1 MLLRGLPVLF
11 SDPGAFIT
19 LFVAVVTAL
28 VIGITVHECS
38 HAAVAYR
45 LGDTTAARLGR
56 LSLNPRVHLDPL
68 GSLMLLVA
76 GFGWGKP
83 VPVDSSRLR
92 NGRQGMAMVS
102 LAGPL
107 SNLLLAAA
115 FSLPFQMGL
124 LSIPV
129 AARGWDAG
137 LAIAYVAYMGV
148 LLNVVLAVFNLLP
161 FFPLDGS
168 AVLMGVAPGP
178 WVPALTRLQLLG
190 PVLLVGVI
198 MMDVVFDMGLLWGVM
213 GPVVN
218 WMVELFIG

>member
-1 MLLRGLPVLF
+1 MLLRGFPVLF
-11 SDPGAFIT
+11 SDPGAFFT
-19 LFVAVVTAL
+19 LFVAIVTAL

-38 HAAVAYR
+38 HALTAYQ
-45 LGDTTAARLGR
+45 LGDRTAARQGR
-56 LSLNPRVHLDPL
+56 LSLNPSVHLDPL
-68 GSLMLLVA
+68 GTVMLLVA

-83 VPVDSSRLR
+83 VPVDPRQLR

-107 SNLLLAAA
+107 SNLVVAAA
-115 FSLPFQMGL
+115 FALPFQLGL
-124 LSIPV
+124 LSVPPV
-129 AARGWDAG
+129 PSGWDAG
-137 LAIAYVAYMGV
+137 FVIGYVAYVGV

-168 AVLMGVAPGP
+168 AVVMGLAPGR
-178 WVPALTRLQLLG
+178 WVPALSRLQLLG

-198 MMDVVFDMGLLWGVM
+198 LLDVVFDLGLLWRVM

-218 WMVELFIG
+218 WTTGLLIG